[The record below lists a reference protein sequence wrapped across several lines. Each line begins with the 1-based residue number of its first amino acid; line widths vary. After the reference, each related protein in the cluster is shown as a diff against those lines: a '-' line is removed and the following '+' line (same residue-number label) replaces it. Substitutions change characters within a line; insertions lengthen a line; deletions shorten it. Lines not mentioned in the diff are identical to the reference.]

1 VQEKKQKQTCHGRD
15 KPGDDK
21 ERGSQQLI
29 LCARLAPISWGF
41 WCAGKDFE
49 TIFWRFYGAVIFDVR
64 LDPDNQRLHKR
75 SVIWPVWI
83 SAKPITPEPWSQWL
97 EAPDAAAKLKSA

>member
-1 VQEKKQKQTCHGRD
+1 VRDLPRFHGV
-15 KPGDDK
+15 
-21 ERGSQQLI
+21 
-29 LCARLAPISWGF
+29 F

-64 LDPDNQRLHKR
+64 LDPDNQHLHKR
-75 SVIWPVWI
+75 SVIGRMDEKNVIWPVWI

-97 EAPDAAAKLKSA
+97 EAADAAAKLKSA

>member
-1 VQEKKQKQTCHGRD
+1 MAGTSPAMTKSEGRNSLLFVRDLPRFHGF
-15 KPGDDK
+15 
-21 ERGSQQLI
+21 
-29 LCARLAPISWGF
+29 F

-64 LDPDNQRLHKR
+64 LDPDNQRLHKC